1 MMCCLAQKGHFC
13 ILNYYNL
20 DDKFLNFKNYYFKS
34 DFYNKKLITFIPERI
49 FYNPSTYLSASL
61 TTINNDFYKIINVV
75 PKLLWETSVKDKVKF
90 ENLHSFLWLAKLDRK
105 NSKIITKDIIE
116 SWINIFFDYDPNTWK
131 MEMTARRIIAW
142 SSNIDITLED
152 ADKTYKE
159 KFFLSLVKQSNF
171 LLKNLNTLFHDTRKI
186 ICCAAI
192 ILSGIMFKENDSSYK
207 IGIKELEKVIKNYF
221 DETGFPKSRNPE
233 EVFICIKYLIL
244 IREWLK
250 EAQRP
255 IPDFL
260 NEIIQKCG
268 NCYAILSCA
277 NKQFPLFN
285 GATEINHKDYDIF
298 LKTLKYKFVNK
309 NHETADLVKIKK
321 KKFELFIDC
330 GNPPPDNFAKYY
342 QAGCLS
348 FELIA
353 NKQKV
358 ICNSGYGKYLS
369 LKLTTLS
376 RSTAAH
382 STLYINDTSSCIF
395 QKNKF
400 INKIYGNSLV
410 EKHKI
415 ISKNYTEN
423 KDFYSIIASHNGYEK
438 KFGYIHTRSIK
449 ISKKEDKIF
458 GQDELKKTK
467 NYSNSLIYFIRFHIY
482 PDTKIV
488 KTKAGN
494 SILISL
500 SNGEGWL
507 LRNKTKDFEIEKNI
521 FLGNKN
527 KIINNESVSISGNIS
542 EEIISIKWEI
552 ERVS

>member
-1 MMCCLAQKGHFC
+1 M
-13 ILNYYNL
+13 
-20 DDKFLNFKNYYFKS
+20 
-34 DFYNKKLITFIPERI
+34 
-49 FYNPSTYLSASL
+49 
-61 TTINNDFYKIINVV
+61 
-75 PKLLWETSVKDKVKF
+75 
-90 ENLHSFLWLAKLDRK
+90 
-105 NSKIITKDIIE
+105 
-116 SWINIFFDYDPNTWK
+116 
-131 MEMTARRIIAW
+131 
-142 SSNIDITLED
+142 
-152 ADKTYKE
+152 
-159 KFFLSLVKQSNF
+159 
-171 LLKNLNTLFHDTRKI
+171 
-186 ICCAAI
+186 
-192 ILSGIMFKENDSSYK
+192 
-207 IGIKELEKVIKNYF
+207 
-221 DETGFPKSRNPE
+221 
-233 EVFICIKYLIL
+233 
-244 IREWLK
+244 
-250 EAQRP
+250 
-255 IPDFL
+255 
-260 NEIIQKCG
+260 
-268 NCYAILSCA
+268 SCA

-285 GATEINHKDYDIF
+285 GATEINHSDYDKF

-309 NHETADLVKIKK
+309 NYEIADLVKIKK
-321 KKFELFIDC
+321 KKFEFFIDC
-330 GNPPPDNFAKYY
+330 GNPPPNNFAKYY
-342 QAGCLS
+342 QAGCVA

-358 ICNSGYGKYLS
+358 ICNSGYGKYLP

-415 ISKNYTEN
+415 ISKNYTED
-423 KDFYSIIASHNGYEK
+423 KDFYSINASHNGYEK

-527 KIINNESVSISGNIS
+527 KIINNESVTISGNIS
-542 EEIISIKWEI
+542 EEITSIKWKI